1 MSEDETAV
9 GAAVMMSEQL
19 RMLEALHQ
27 IAMESADAETVRVAM
42 VALTSTEAGLRY
54 LRANPLIL

>member
-1 MSEDETAV
+1 MSEDEAV

-27 IAMESADAETVRVAM
+27 IAMESADAETVRIAM
-42 VALTSTEAGLRY
+42 VALTGTEAGLRY

>member
-1 MSEDETAV
+1 MSEDEAAV

-27 IAMESADAETVRVAM
+27 IAMESGDAETVRVAM